1 MNTSYSEISEDIKHR
16 AYKLYWNEQNTDY
29 LTPNSVLLSIF
40 LLIGVPGNLAVI
52 FVYQFRLKKKTDGRY
67 FIVPLAWTDTVA
79 LLITGAFNLTQ
90 NIKSVMF
97 PGFGS
102 CKLLIYLSYVST
114 CISLYLLGAIA
125 IQRYLKI
132 CRPFGRQLNLVWK
145 RRCVFL
151 CALASLVLYIPV
163 LFHYGLVETRNS
175 HLGNI
180 TGHQCSELSGSSSK
194 LKWLKIFQGIGV
206 FGTFCD
212 VITITI
218 LYVLITRTI
227 IKQTRKMIIVKSNVS
242 NSCRTSGATGGT
254 YTPKLL
260 ESAASETE
268 TSMSMDSSTQVSK
281 SRGIQPTQPDPRKS
295 AYRISFMFMT
305 ISIVGFLAYLPSW
318 TLVMIETSNLEFWKK
333 LSPATFHICLV
344 LRRMYMVNHLC
355 NPFIYGVFDKAF
367 KEEMRKLFGKKR

>member
-1 MNTSYSEISEDIKHR
+1 MNTSFSEISEDIKHR
-16 AYKLYWNEQNTDY
+16 AYILYWNKQNTDY
-29 LTPNSVLLSIF
+29 LTPNSFLLSIF

-52 FVYQFRLKKKTDGRY
+52 FIYQFRLSKKTDGRY
-67 FIVPLAWTDTVA
+67 FIVPLAWTDTAA

-90 NIKSVMF
+90 NMKSVMF

-132 CRPFGRQLNLVWK
+132 CRPFGRQLNLEW
-145 RRCVFL
+145 RRRTVFI
-151 CALASLVLYIPV
+151 CALASILLYIPV
-163 LFHYGLVETRNS
+163 LFHYGLIEIRNS
-175 HLGNI
+175 LLGNI
-180 TGHQCSELSGSSSK
+180 TGQQCNELSGSPTK

-227 IKQTRKMIIVKSNVS
+227 VRQTRKTIIVKSKVG

-254 YTPKLL
+254 NTPKLL

-268 TSMSMDSSTQVSK
+268 TSMSMDSPTRVSK
-281 SRGIQPTQPDPRKS
+281 ARGIQSTHPDPRKS

-318 TLVMIETSNLEFWKK
+318 TFVMLETNNPDFWKK

-367 KEEMRKLFGKKR
+367 KDEIRKLFCKK